1 TAVAGILRAACR
13 EGDVAGRYGGD
24 EMAIVLRH
32 ASARDAVAVARR
44 LSEAVQARPHVAATG
59 AVIPISISIGMAC
72 YPDQGM
78 TRQELI
84 AIADNEMYAAKRR
97 STRRIPIRG
106 RGESPSYWQDPQL
119 RDAADLLGDSPFG
132 VLEGLVAAVDA
143 KDRYTREHSE
153 HVTQLALMLVDE
165 LGLPLEQR
173 RVITVAGLLHDVG
186 KIGVPDRVL
195 RKPGGLVAEEYAAIK
210 RHVSYGVAIIRG
222 VLNDAAVVDAVAF
235 HHERW
240 DGHGYPHAI
249 PGPETPILGRIM
261 QVADAASAML
271 LDRPYRQGLAWSQ
284 VALRL
289 RQGAGSQFDPDLVEP
304 FIAAFGRARAKF
316 AS

>member
-1 TAVAGILRAACR
+1 
-13 EGDVAGRYGGD
+13 
-24 EMAIVLRH
+24 
-32 ASARDAVAVARR
+32 
-44 LSEAVQARPHVAATG
+44 
-59 AVIPISISIGMAC
+59 MAC
-72 YPDQGM
+72 YPAQGV

-97 STRRIPIRG
+97 SNRRIPLRG
-106 RGESPSYWQDPQL
+106 RGESPSYWQDLQL

-132 VLEGLVAAVDA
+132 VLEGLVSAVDA

-153 HVTQLALMLVDE
+153 HVTQLALLLVDE
-165 LGLPLEQR
+165 LHLPQEQR
-173 RVITVAGLLHDVG
+173 RVIAVAGLLHDVG

-195 RKPGGLVAEEYAAIK
+195 RKPGSLVAEEYMAIK

-222 VLNDAAVVDAVAF
+222 VLNDAEVVDAVAF

-240 DGHGYPHAI
+240 DGKGYPHAI

-271 LDRPYRQGLAWSQ
+271 LDRPYRQGLPWAQ
-284 VALRL
+284 VVKRL
-289 RQGAGSQFDPDLVEP
+289 RQGADSQFDPDLIEP
-304 FIAAFGRARAKF
+304 FIAAVGRARAKF